1 MVAHSPLVLQFY
13 LWQGTLGRVGFFPAA
28 DGAGSALAS
37 LFCAG
42 AGSLYLLPSGIIGLL
57 AHKIF
62 LILMNILSLV
72 RLRAVILGCV
82 CVCTSFKEGIS

>member
-1 MVAHSPLVLQFY
+1 MPILPLVLQFY
-13 LWQGTLGRVGFFPAA
+13 LWKGTLGRVGFFPAA

-57 AHKIF
+57 AHKDIPDINEHIISCQIESCYFRVCLCLYIF
-62 LILMNILSLV
+62 
-72 RLRAVILGCV
+72 
-82 CVCTSFKEGIS
+82 